1 MENKSIGQPQIGQR
15 LRTIRQEL
23 QLSQQELG
31 HKLAVSGG
39 YLSLLENGLRQPSE
53 QLLRLLCLTQGVNRR
68 WLECGQGDKFS
79 SREERGSV
87 CGAALLPYNRQL
99 MKLAAHLVTQVFS
112 DSEQGYLTEAHI
124 ELILNCY
131 EQLVIEE
138 RDNSASRET
147 SG

>member
-1 MENKSIGQPQIGQR
+1 MDKKSAGQAQIGQR
-15 LRTIRQEL
+15 LRAVRQEL

-31 HKLAVSGG
+31 QKLAVSGG
-39 YLSLLENGLRQPSE
+39 YLSLLENGLRHPSE

-79 SREERGSV
+79 AHGERGSV
-87 CGAALLPYNRQL
+87 CGDASLPYNRQL
-99 MKLAAHLVTQVFS
+99 MKFAVHLVTQVFS
-112 DSEQGYLTEAHI
+112 DSEQGFLTDAHI

-147 SG
+147 TG